1 MESANVFAYNIAYPF
16 AGIND
21 IEKITNEG
29 KLYDNR
35 FIDFV
40 KQTDKVDLLTN
51 AEQILFPT
59 KRIDKVEK
67 LKADIERKKQIRND
81 EEAAKKRIKQIYD
94 GPCVINKFGKVGAVS
109 RVQPAPLT
117 KDDPT
122 IIFIKEKLTNAR
134 NDIDKNKLMLLAL
147 KEITDD
153 IIKEGTDYIK
163 LSDSVLTKHEKLLSY
178 SVNANVKAAQFIKNQ
193 DLLNSEMRFI
203 IDEQQQRIQE
213 LENKLK
219 EQENINKLNNL
230 KISKIIDILENIAL
244 N

>member
-35 FIDFV
+35 FIEFA
-40 KQTDKVDLLTN
+40 KQTDKIDLLTN

-81 EEAAKKRIKQIYD
+81 EEAAKKKATRLNKRPFVIDEFGKPLN
-94 GPCVINKFGKVGAVS
+94 PCVK
-109 RVQPAPLT
+109 PAPLT
-117 KDDPT
+117 KNDPT

-163 LSDSVLTKHEKLLSY
+163 LSDSVLEKHEKLLSY
-178 SVNANVKAAQFIKNQ
+178 SVNANVKTAQFIKNQ